1 MHTIDLLEECLA
13 AARQLGY
20 QVRQEWLGGVGG
32 GVCMFG
38 GKHWI
43 FLDLGLNTAEQLE
56 QAASALRRDPRLE
69 QLQLSPTLRRVL
81 TAGTADGPI
90 ARRNVA

>member
-1 MHTIDLLEECLA
+1 MHTIDVLEECLA
-13 AARQLGY
+13 AARHLNY

-32 GVCMFG
+32 GACVFG

-56 QAASALRRDPRLE
+56 QAASALRQDPRIAELD
-69 QLQLSPTLRRVL
+69 LSATLKRVL
-81 TAGTADGPI
+81 ALDADHAPV
-90 ARRNVA
+90 ARGKAA